1 MCGYVP
7 GVNDLEPLDGNTDLA
22 ARTTESGSR
31 GSSSMPAEL
40 SSSSPAERVIEAPE
54 VGDRVLLAIDTS
66 LGTSVAVSH
75 AGRIAEV
82 VSGDARGHA
91 EVIGTLIARSLELA
105 GVRGSEVTGVV
116 AGMGPGPFTGLRVG
130 IAAAQAFAVGRG
142 VQFLPLLG
150 HEAVALSVLQLGAT
164 ASVRVVQ
171 DARRRELFVTDYGV
185 LDWVGVPVRRGD
197 PYLVTRVAHEPV
209 AGEIWPERI
218 PAARLVQL
226 AARRLASGR
235 DFEAD
240 RAVYL
245 RAPDVKPSAGP
256 KRVSGQSERTA
267 FALPD
272 SAATAAAH
280 GAQRGVSA

>member
-7 GVNDLEPLDGNTDLA
+7 GVNDPDPLEGTDDVAERATDTGIQAEFL
-22 ARTTESGSR
+22 
-31 GSSSMPAEL
+31 MPSEL
-40 SSSSPAERVIEAPE
+40 SSDSPAERVFDAPE

-66 LGTSVAVSH
+66 LGTSVAVSY

-82 VSGDARGHA
+82 VSDDARGHA
-91 EVIGTLIARSLELA
+91 EVIGPLIARALELA
-105 GVRGSEVTGVV
+105 GVRGTEVTGVV

-130 IAAAQAFAVGRG
+130 IAAAQSYAVGRG
-142 VQFLPLLG
+142 VPLLPLLG
-150 HEAVALSVLQLGAT
+150 HEAVALSVLQLGAM

-171 DARRRELFVTDYGV
+171 DARRRELFVTEFGV
-185 LDWVGVPVRRGD
+185 LDWGGVPVRRGE
-197 PYLVTRVAHEPV
+197 PFLVTRAENEAVSREV
-209 AGEIWPERI
+209 WPERI